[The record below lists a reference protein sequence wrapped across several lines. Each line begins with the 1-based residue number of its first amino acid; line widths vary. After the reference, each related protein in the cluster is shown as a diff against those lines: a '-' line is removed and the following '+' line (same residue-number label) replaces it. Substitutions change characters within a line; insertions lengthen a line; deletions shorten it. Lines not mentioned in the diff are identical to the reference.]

1 MNKMNFFLIFLL
13 FSSLNCLDEIEYR
26 ITRGFIGRVLDR
38 FSLKF
43 NRLNGITA
51 EYEAMQSGP
60 EVPINQSKGKKKYN
74 LTTEELGLPTL
85 KELFKLFSKIDF
97 PEETDWSDHR
107 LFDVPFWHLLVDG
120 KDYYSNVGAEFM
132 TKFQEIVDLYTIK
145 DYIVKKY
152 NNDTSIQKS
161 LNK

>member
-1 MNKMNFFLIFLL
+1 MNKMNLVLIFLL

-26 ITRGFIGRVLDR
+26 ITRGFIGRILDR
-38 FSLKF
+38 FSLKL

-97 PEETDWSDHR
+97 PEETDWSYHR

-120 KDYYSNVGAEFM
+120 KDYYSNFGAEFM
-132 TKFQEIVDLYTIK
+132 TKFQEIIDLYTIK